1 MERNRGKERIT
12 ISCSDNMLGN
22 REIKEKIQKGIEESS
37 KSKQNDSHHAIKH
50 SARDTKDNEFM
61 DYNIF

>member
-22 REIKEKIQKGIEESS
+22 REMKEKIQKGIEESS
-37 KSKQNDSHHAIKH
+37 KSKHNNNQHAIKH

>member
-22 REIKEKIQKGIEESS
+22 REIKEKIQKVIEESS
-37 KSKQNDSHHAIKH
+37 KSKHNDNQHAIKH